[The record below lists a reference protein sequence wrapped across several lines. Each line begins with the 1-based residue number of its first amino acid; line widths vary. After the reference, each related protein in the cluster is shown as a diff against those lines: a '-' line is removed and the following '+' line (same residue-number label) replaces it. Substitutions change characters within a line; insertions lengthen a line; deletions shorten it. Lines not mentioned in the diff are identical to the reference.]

1 MNNKFLYAK
10 NISLENILKLLFNKP
25 EIEHSTK
32 LNLLLQFETTE
43 HINQQTF
50 DEYFFYN
57 FNRFDRCF
65 VFNSSSDEQLALAFK
80 YNKENQK
87 FEMAISTNKDIEN
100 RREELFDKLSYELQ
114 NPKYHYLYKV
124 STGYYVSDCERLK
137 ILQYLKDMAEME
149 YNDGFITFY
158 PELIDIQALIIETF
172 ELNCV
177 KGNSLEL
184 FSNLC
189 KGVL

>member
-10 NISLENILKLLFNKP
+10 SISLENILKLLFNKP

-50 DEYFFYN
+50 DEYFF

-100 RREELFDKLSYELQ
+100 RKEELFDKLSDELQ
-114 NPKYHYLYKV
+114 NHKYYYLYKTNG
-124 STGYYVSDCERLK
+124 SYVSDCERLK
-137 ILQYLKDMAEME
+137 ILQYLKYIAEME
-149 YNDGFITFY
+149 YTNGFMTFY
-158 PELIDIQALIIETF
+158 PELIDIQNLIIETF

>member
-10 NISLENILKLLFNKP
+10 SISLENILKLLFNKP

-32 LNLLLQFETTE
+32 LNLLLQFETIE
-43 HINQQTF
+43 LVNQQTF

-100 RREELFDKLSYELQ
+100 RKEELFDKLSDELQ
-114 NPKYHYLYKV
+114 NHKYYYLYKTN
-124 STGYYVSDCERLK
+124 SYYISDCERIK
-137 ILQYLKDMAEME
+137 TLQYLKDMAETE
-149 YNDGFITFY
+149 YTNGFITFY

-172 ELNCV
+172 ELNCI
-177 KGNSLEL
+177 KGDSFEL

>member
-10 NISLENILKLLFNKP
+10 SISLENILKLLFNKP

-32 LNLLLQFETTE
+32 LNLLLQFETIE
-43 HINQQTF
+43 LINQQTF
-50 DEYFFYN
+50 DKYFLYN
-57 FNRFDRCF
+57 FNYFDRYIS
-65 VFNSSSDEQLALAFK
+65 FNLSSDEQISLAFI
-80 YNKENQK
+80 YDKENQK

-100 RREELFDKLSYELQ
+100 RKEELFDKLSDELQ
-114 NPKYHYLYKV
+114 THRYYYLYK
-124 STGYYVSDCERLK
+124 TNGYYVSDCERLK
-137 ILQYLKDMAEME
+137 TLQYLKHIAEIE
-149 YNDGFITFY
+149 YTNGFMTFY

-172 ELNCV
+172 ELNCI